1 MSLPSYVGYRGVN
14 MITNEGLSISIKFF
28 KNKIDA
34 HIVWIAINGTRLFPL
49 SFKDLPNWII
59 FKALPNGFRRMQL
72 AFEYEKDLCLF
83 LRETEEQLSFIDFYS
98 RYSINFSRMR
108 RNLLHFNRF
117 SEKPKALKWLENAR
131 YAEGSHRRVAL
142 KKRMKR
148 PANLSLT
155 QEFIPIDSQD
165 AIASRKSG
173 ASSNSPDNG
182 AGVLML
188 ALRSSS
194 EEELSQYGQHIDFP
208 QDPSVQ
214 EPVCL
219 KSALKK
225 ADSPARRLHVSFGDV
240 RNVLPNIIEKSEDSS
255 TASSPEHARNYVSSP
270 ERSVKKKFSQPLS
283 IWSLWLNACIAPL
296 GKWGLAVL
304 LVGVVGA
311 VLATPASIAFYA
323 ATSMTVVGAA
333 AVGISLFRTHRKATL
348 RQQDNLHGCASMTLG
363 SA

>member
-1 MSLPSYVGYRGVN
+1 M
-14 MITNEGLSISIKFF
+14 
-28 KNKIDA
+28 
-34 HIVWIAINGTRLFPL
+34 
-49 SFKDLPNWII
+49 
-59 FKALPNGFRRMQL
+59 
-72 AFEYEKDLCLF
+72 
-83 LRETEEQLSFIDFYS
+83 
-98 RYSINFSRMR
+98 
-108 RNLLHFNRF
+108 
-117 SEKPKALKWLENAR
+117 
-131 YAEGSHRRVAL
+131 
-142 KKRMKR
+142 
-148 PANLSLT
+148 
-155 QEFIPIDSQD
+155 
-165 AIASRKSG
+165 
-173 ASSNSPDNG
+173 
-182 AGVLML
+182 
-188 ALRSSS
+188 
-194 EEELSQYGQHIDFP
+194 
-208 QDPSVQ
+208 
-214 EPVCL
+214 
-219 KSALKK
+219 KK

-255 TASSPEHARNYVSSP
+255 TAPSPEHARNYVSSP